1 MTADVHTLLLV
12 VTVTSVAMAGALL
25 LLGGGRRQGGLLYWA
40 MGLLLGGAGYALYL
54 LRGSIPDVLS
64 GVLGN
69 ALLSA
74 MFCSLIAAVQ
84 CFQGRTPR
92 WLGLLPAP
100 VLMAALMAGLPP
112 DLPLRVTLS
121 NALLAAQALWL
132 LWILRAPGAAT
143 HGRGAC
149 LLMAGVGL
157 QAALLLARSAASA
170 ALGQQGVTTMLGG
183 TVQTLTFMVMFNAL
197 LVASMGFVFMGKEHA
212 DERNRRLAAQD
223 ELTGVANRRSII
235 AALDRDVARSQRTRE
250 PLALM
255 MIDVDHF
262 KQVNDRFGHLAGDAV
277 LRNVASVL
285 RQRVRAQDIVG
296 RYGGEEFL
304 VVLPDTTR
312 EGAYQLALQLCAA
325 VQNTPCLRGGESIAV
340 TVSIG
345 VFGGRLEPEDHW
357 DLLLHAAD
365 SALYRAKQAGRNRAE
380 LAQGVQPVHRDAA
393 DTGDHTTFFP
403 SV

>member
-380 LAQGVQPVHRDAA
+380 LAPGVQPVHRDAVEA
-393 DTGDHTTFFP
+393 GGHTTFSP

>member
-1 MTADVHTLLLV
+1 MTADVYTLLLV
-12 VTVTSVAMAGALL
+12 VSVTSVAMAGALL

-40 MGLLLGGAGYALYL
+40 MGLLLGGAGYVLYL
-54 LRGSIPDVLS
+54 LRGRIPDLLS

-100 VLMAALMAGLPP
+100 VLMAALMAGLAP
-112 DLPLRVTLS
+112 DMPLRVVLS

-132 LWILRAPGAAT
+132 LWILRDPGAAT
-143 HGRGAC
+143 RGRGAC

-170 ALGQQGVTTMLGG
+170 ALGQQGAATLLGG
-183 TVQTLTFMVMFNAL
+183 TVQTLTFMVVFNAL

-223 ELTGVANRRSII
+223 ELTGMANRRAII

-304 VVLPDTTR
+304 VVLPDTSR
-312 EGAYQLALQLCAA
+312 EGAHQLALQLCAA
-325 VQNTPCLRGGESIAV
+325 VQAMPCLWRDESIAV

-380 LAQGVQPVHRDAA
+380 LAPGVQPVHRDAVEA
-393 DTGDHTTFFP
+393 GGHTTFSP